1 MNNNIFE
8 GRIGDATAYFAFYV
22 VIPIVITTVSLSVP
36 STEPI
41 SNIYCFV
48 TILVSIFNGIYDAGN
63 RWRPNERSRRNL
75 KLSII
80 MLSKSLIAIYCLYVI
95 FAALIT
101 QELPKRWD
109 YAFFAYLGTCVVAI
123 WDLGASFW
131 KNVSWTDENGGE
143 NDDP

>member
-8 GRIGDATAYFAFYV
+8 GRIGDDTAYFAFHV

-48 TILVSIFNGIYDAGN
+48 TILASIFNGIYDAGN

-80 MLSKSLIAIYCLYVI
+80 SMRRKTPAFRHGDIRRKVDI
-95 FAALIT
+95 FKQDCI
-101 QELPKRWD
+101 
-109 YAFFAYLGTCVVAI
+109 
-123 WDLGASFW
+123 
-131 KNVSWTDENGGE
+131 
-143 NDDP
+143 